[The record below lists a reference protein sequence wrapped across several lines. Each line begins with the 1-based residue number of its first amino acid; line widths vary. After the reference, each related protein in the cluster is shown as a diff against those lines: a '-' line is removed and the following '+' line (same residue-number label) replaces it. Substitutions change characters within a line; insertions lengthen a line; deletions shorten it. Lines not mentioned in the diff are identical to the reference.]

1 MPPRQTKRW
10 KLREPISEAC
20 SQELSEYPPF
30 FRQVLYARG
39 VNSLVAAYHYLD
51 AQVDDDRPELL
62 KGMQECID
70 RLVYAIKHGELMI
83 VYGDYDVDGV
93 TATALMVQVIQCLG
107 GQVEPY
113 IPNRFEEGYGLN
125 REAVESLAAKGAAL
139 VLTVDCGIRSPRE
152 AERAAQLN
160 IDLIISD
167 HHQPGD
173 ELPEAAYA
181 IICQHQP
188 GDEYPDTS

>member
-62 KGMQECID
+62 KGMRECVD
-70 RLVYAIKHGELMI
+70 RLVFAIKHGELMI
-83 VYGDYDVDGV
+83 VYDGGIV
-93 TATALMVQVIQCLG
+93 TAAMQG
-107 GQVEPY
+107 DP
-113 IPNRFEEGYGLN
+113 
-125 REAVESLAAKGAAL
+125 AVA
-139 VLTVDCGIRSPRE
+139 
-152 AERAAQLN
+152 RAF
-160 IDLIISD
+160 SD
-167 HHQPGD
+167 IYRGV
-173 ELPEAAYA
+173 
-181 IICQHQP
+181 
-188 GDEYPDTS
+188 